1 MAYMKKTWRSHD
13 KSILIVDK
21 YHSLKVMPKNPFIR
35 EKRRPRIGG
44 CTSELQEK
52 INLRHRTENLSRL
65 IMDNFKPGDWWVTFT
80 LEEKVGVEKF
90 KQQYGKM
97 TRTLRDFYR
106 KHGQEFK
113 YIAVHENLTGRGRL
127 HGHMIIPFLPG
138 VPFPKMKQELEK
150 AWGLGDCHFKPYEGA
165 AMDAAR
171 LAAYMTKEDA
181 LTTKLNEKAKAMK
194 EGLDIKKLD
203 AEIKELKSKRSRIC
217 PSKNLIRT
225 KAVKKQITK
234 AETYR
239 DEIKA
244 PKGYKVVKALSYN
257 GYTIDGYPYQHAVFE
272 ADG

>member
-1 MAYMKKTWRSHD
+1 
-13 KSILIVDK
+13 
-21 YHSLKVMPKNPFIR
+21 
-35 EKRRPRIGG
+35 
-44 CTSELQEK
+44 
-52 INLRHRTENLSRL
+52 
-65 IMDNFKPGDWWVTFT
+65 
-80 LEEKVGVEKF
+80 
-90 KQQYGKM
+90 
-97 TRTLRDFYR
+97 
-106 KHGQEFK
+106 
-113 YIAVHENLTGRGRL
+113 
-127 HGHMIIPFLPG
+127 MIIPFLPG

-244 PKGYKVVKALSYN
+244 PKGYHVVKALSYN

-272 ADG
+272 SDG